1 MAKSR
6 KKRGNTPKAEDRH
19 WYGKRQTARS
29 AKSAA
34 RTGTDSRA
42 AGAGG
47 GARSGASGGG
57 AGSGRTSRGGR
68 TSGGS
73 AGSGAFGARRA
84 AEAAAGSGT
93 GRTAQRSQGGAA
105 RRAGVETPELVT
117 GRNPV
122 VEALRA
128 GVPGST
134 LYVMSD
140 SSDDRVRE
148 AVQIAGDRRIP
159 LIEIGRNELDRL
171 TDGSVHQGVALQVK
185 PYRYAHPDD
194 LITGT
199 TPLIV
204 AVDGVTD
211 PRNLGAII
219 RSAAAFG
226 ANGVVIPERRAA
238 GVNAGAWKA
247 SAGTLATIPVAR
259 CTNLTRT
266 LKAYQEAGCFVAG
279 LDAAGAV
286 AVGDLEVAAEPFVL
300 VVGSEGKGLA
310 RLVADT
316 CDLLVN
322 IPMPGHAES
331 LNAGVAAGIALYEI
345 SRLRAL

>member
-19 WYGKRQTARS
+19 WYGKRQ
-29 AKSAA
+29 AA
-34 RTGTDSRA
+34 RTTKSTARTGGA
-42 AGAGG
+42 AGG
-47 GARSGASGGG
+47 GRSAGSEG
-57 AGSGRTSRGGR
+57 AGSARGARGTGAGR
-68 TSGGS
+68 TSGS
-73 AGSGAFGARRA
+73 AVAAGGSGAFGARRA
-84 AEAAAGSGT
+84 AAVAAGVG
-93 GRTAQRSQGGAA
+93 GRTGARSQGAA
-105 RRAGVETPELVT
+105 QRRSGVETPELVT

-128 GVPGST
+128 RVPGST
-134 LYVMSD
+134 LYVVSGN
-140 SSDDRVRE
+140 SDDRVRE
-148 AVQIAGDRRIP
+148 AIQIAGDRRIP

-171 TDGSVHQGVALQVK
+171 TDGSVHQGLALQVR

-194 LITGT
+194 LMTGT

-238 GVNAGAWKA
+238 GVSAGTWKA
-247 SAGTLATIPVAR
+247 SAGTLANIPVAR

-266 LKAYQEAGCFVAG
+266 LKAYQQAGCFVAG
-279 LDAAGAV
+279 LDAAGAM

-331 LNAGVAAGIALYEI
+331 LNAGVATGIALYEI
-345 SRLRAL
+345 ARLRAL